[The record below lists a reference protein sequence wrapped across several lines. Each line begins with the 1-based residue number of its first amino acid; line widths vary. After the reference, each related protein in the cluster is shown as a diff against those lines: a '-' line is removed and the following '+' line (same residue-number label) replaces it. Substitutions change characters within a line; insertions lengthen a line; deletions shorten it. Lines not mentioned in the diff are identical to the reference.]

1 MFSRRLLIL
10 AMLLLVASLPA
21 ITFKASLMNDYAVF
35 YSDSRTNQDLTQLAS
50 FFTDA
55 VDKLQMEL
63 GIYTEGRVPI
73 YVIPDANTYHLLSRG
88 KEEIVEFSDAFYSTK
103 DKVIY
108 IRSRD
113 QISELYQKVLV
124 HEYIHWYLDQVLVDA
139 PLWFHEGMAT
149 YYAGQMGY
157 ERYLEFIRARFWGIR
172 TDIFLQAY
180 SYPKAREEWSQ
191 YYLSSY
197 FALQFMRD
205 KKPEH
210 WKIFWDKVS
219 ANWHRQEQTEFM
231 DAFKSAYLT
240 TLWDFSKDYDRYSKR
255 LALQYIA
262 VAVNSI
268 LIALLPFVL
277 LIAHYRRRRRRNL
290 LPDLPIPEDEEEPEH
305 PEEEETP

>member
-1 MFSRRLLIL
+1 MSLRRLLLIV
-10 AMLLLVASLPA
+10 MLLFAASMSG

-35 YSDSRTNQDLTQLAS
+35 YTDSRTNQDLTQLATY
-50 FFTDA
+50 FTA
-55 VDKLQMEL
+55 SVDKLQMEL

-73 YVIPDANTYHLLSRG
+73 YVIPDANTYHLLSLG

-124 HEYIHWYLDQVLVDA
+124 HEYIHWYLDQVLADA

-157 ERYLEFIRARFWGIR
+157 ERYLEFIRARFWGIK

-205 KKPEH
+205 KKPQQ
-210 WKIFWDKVS
+210 WKLFWDEVS
-219 ANWHRQEQTEFM
+219 ANWHKQEQTDFM
-231 DAFKSAYLT
+231 DSFKSAYLT
-240 TLWDFSKDYDRYSKR
+240 TLWDFSREYDRYSKK
-255 LALQYIA
+255 LAFQYIA
-262 VAVNSI
+262 VAINSV
-268 LIALLPFVL
+268 LIALLPFAL
-277 LIAHYRRRRRRNL
+277 LFAHHIRRKRRNQ
-290 LPDLPIPEDEEEPEH
+290 LPDLPIPEDDPEPTD
-305 PEEEETP
+305 EEETP